1 MSMKSEL
8 MKKRAGIAGVN
19 GALILFSLLAFFPLI
34 WVVLTA
40 FQPTDSGVSFVL
52 GDILKKGFTLT
63 NFTRVAE
70 LIPLWQ
76 NFLNTVIS
84 SVAGTLLTLFFCA
97 LAGFAFAKYRFRGSN
112 FLFLFL
118 LLTMVVPSE
127 VSIVPLFVVMRKIGW
142 INSLLS
148 LIIPRAA
155 TAVGIFYMR
164 QYISGCPTELIEQ
177 ARIDGCREFGIFTRI
192 VLPVITP
199 ALASWGAISLIARW
213 NDFILPKIFLRAP
226 DKQTL
231 MVSISLLPVSEGL
244 STPWPVVMAGV
255 AIATLPLIAAFVAL
269 QRYDIA
275 DIMAGANKG

>member
-1 MSMKSEL
+1 MAHI
-8 MKKRAGIAGVN
+8 KKHWGKVG
-19 GALILFSLLAFFPLI
+19 LHLSLLFFSFLAFFPLL
-34 WVVLTA
+34 WVLLTA

-52 GDILKKGFTLT
+52 GDIIKKGVTFK
-63 NFTRVAE
+63 NFARVTE
-70 LIPLWQ
+70 LIPLAQ
-76 NFLNTVIS
+76 NFWNTLVS
-84 SVAGTLLTLFFCA
+84 SVIGTLLTLFFCS
-97 LAGFAFAKYRFRGSN
+97 LAGFAFAKYRFPGNN

-118 LLTMVVPSE
+118 LLTMVIPTE
-127 VSIVPLFVVMRKIGW
+127 VTIVPLFIVMRKLGW
-142 INSLLS
+142 INNLLS

-164 QYISGCPTELIEQ
+164 QYISACPTELLEQ
-177 ARIDGCREFGIFTRI
+177 ARIDGGREFGIFTRI
-192 VLPVITP
+192 VLPVISP

-244 STPWPVVMAGV
+244 STPWPVIMAGV
-255 AIATLPLIAAFVAL
+255 AIATLPLIVAFVAL

>member
-1 MSMKSEL
+1 MAHI
-8 MKKRAGIAGVN
+8 KKHWGKVG
-19 GALILFSLLAFFPLI
+19 LHLSLLFFSFLAFFPLL
-34 WVVLTA
+34 WVLLTA

-52 GDILKKGFTLT
+52 GDIIKKGVTFK
-63 NFTRVAE
+63 NFARVTE
-70 LIPLWQ
+70 LIPLAQ
-76 NFLNTVIS
+76 NFWNTLVS
-84 SVAGTLLTLFFCA
+84 SVIGTLLTLFFCS
-97 LAGFAFAKYRFRGSN
+97 LASFAFAKYRFPGNN

-118 LLTMVVPSE
+118 LLTMVIPTE
-127 VSIVPLFVVMRKIGW
+127 VTIVPLFIVMRKLGW
-142 INSLLS
+142 INNLLS

-164 QYISGCPTELIEQ
+164 QYISACPTELLEQ

-192 VLPVITP
+192 VLPVISP

-244 STPWPVVMAGV
+244 STPWPVIMAGV
-255 AIATLPLIAAFVAL
+255 AIATLPLIVAFVAL

>member
-1 MSMKSEL
+1 MAHI
-8 MKKRAGIAGVN
+8 KKHWGKVG
-19 GALILFSLLAFFPLI
+19 LHLSLLFFSFLAFFPLL
-34 WVVLTA
+34 WVLLTA

-52 GDILKKGFTLT
+52 GDIIKKGVTFK
-63 NFTRVAE
+63 NFARVTE
-70 LIPLWQ
+70 LIPLAQ
-76 NFLNTVIS
+76 NFWNTLVS
-84 SVAGTLLTLFFCA
+84 SVIGTLLTLFFCS
-97 LAGFAFAKYRFRGSN
+97 LAGFAFAKYRFPGNN

-118 LLTMVVPSE
+118 LLTMVIPTE
-127 VSIVPLFVVMRKIGW
+127 VTIVPLFIVMRKLGW
-142 INSLLS
+142 INNLLS

-164 QYISGCPTELIEQ
+164 QYISACPTELLEQ
-177 ARIDGCREFGIFTRI
+177 VRIDGCREFGIFTRI
-192 VLPVITP
+192 VLPVISP

-244 STPWPVVMAGV
+244 STPWPVIMAGV
-255 AIATLPLIAAFVAL
+255 AIATLPLIVAFVAL

>member
-1 MSMKSEL
+1 MVRF
-8 MKKRAGIAGVN
+8 KKRLGKVGLHLC
-19 GALILFSLLAFFPLI
+19 LIFFSLLAFFPLL
-34 WVVLTA
+34 WLVLIA

-52 GDILKKGFTLT
+52 SDIIKKGLTLS
-63 NFTRVAE
+63 NFVRVSE
-70 LIPLWQ
+70 LIPLVQ
-76 NFLNTVIS
+76 NFYNTVVS
-84 SVAGTLLTLFFCA
+84 SVVGTLLTLFFCS
-97 LAGFAFAKYRFRGSN
+97 LAGFAFAKYRFPGNN

-118 LLTMVVPSE
+118 LLTMAVPTE
-127 VSIVPLFVVMRKIGW
+127 VSIVPLFVVIRKLGW

-164 QYISGCPTELIEQ
+164 QYICACPTEILEQ
-177 ARIDGCREFGIFTRI
+177 ARIDGCCEFGIFTRI
-192 VLPVITP
+192 VLPVISP

-231 MVSISLLPVSEGL
+231 MVSISLLPMSEGL
-244 STPWPVVMAGV
+244 STPWPVIMAGV
-255 AIATLPLIAAFVAL
+255 GIATFPLILVFVVL

>member
-1 MSMKSEL
+1 MAHI
-8 MKKRAGIAGVN
+8 KKHWGKVG
-19 GALILFSLLAFFPLI
+19 LHLSLLFFSFLAFFPLL
-34 WVVLTA
+34 WVLLTA

-52 GDILKKGFTLT
+52 GDIIKKGVTFK
-63 NFTRVAE
+63 NFARVTE
-70 LIPLWQ
+70 LIPLAQ
-76 NFLNTVIS
+76 NFWNTLVS
-84 SVAGTLLTLFFCA
+84 SVIGTLLTLFFCS
-97 LAGFAFAKYRFRGSN
+97 LAGFAFAKYRFPGNN

-118 LLTMVVPSE
+118 LLTMVIPTE
-127 VSIVPLFVVMRKIGW
+127 VTIVPLFIVMRKLGW
-142 INSLLS
+142 INNLLS

-164 QYISGCPTELIEQ
+164 QYISACPTELLER

-192 VLPVITP
+192 VLPVISP

-244 STPWPVVMAGV
+244 STPWPVIMAGV
-255 AIATLPLIAAFVAL
+255 AIATLPLIVAFVAL

>member
-1 MSMKSEL
+1 MAHI
-8 MKKRAGIAGVN
+8 KKHWGKVG
-19 GALILFSLLAFFPLI
+19 LHLSLLFFSFLAFFPLL
-34 WVVLTA
+34 WVLLTA

-52 GDILKKGFTLT
+52 GDIIKKGVTFK
-63 NFTRVAE
+63 NFARVTE
-70 LIPLWQ
+70 LIPLAQ
-76 NFLNTVIS
+76 NFWNTLVS
-84 SVAGTLLTLFFCA
+84 SVIGTLLTLFFCS
-97 LAGFAFAKYRFRGSN
+97 LAGFAFAKYRFPGNN

-118 LLTMVVPSE
+118 LLTMVIPTE
-127 VSIVPLFVVMRKIGW
+127 VTIVPLFIVMRKLGW
-142 INSLLS
+142 INNLLS

-164 QYISGCPTELIEQ
+164 QYISACQTELLEQ

-192 VLPVITP
+192 VLPVISP

-244 STPWPVVMAGV
+244 STPWPVIMAGV
-255 AIATLPLIAAFVAL
+255 AIATLPLIVAFVAL